1 MQRRLTRLALAI
13 PLVLALVGA
22 GSDLTQIH
30 PGAMSAPLAANPTAG
45 TSGTGFQGIAKRA
58 AGGSPSGSAGA
69 TGSPAATGSPRASST
84 ATATPTGAI
93 ASPPPAEGSGPT
105 PILLYAQDWNGY
117 SSSRSTAAWQ
127 QAAVTHQILV
137 GSPGPVYG
145 DMIGQLHAWNPELKV
160 LAYDL
165 GPYTIAG
172 TSDYTTLMS
181 QHPDYFARDAQG
193 NLITVAAGN
202 GSPAYPDN
210 TLMDDGNP
218 GWQAFEA
225 QRVASEIST
234 WGFDGA
240 YIDSM
245 GPGVVTGS
253 TTGVPID
260 PSTGQAYTQAEW
272 MAAGDAALDAIKAAI
287 GSKYLFSTGL
297 VNGVDY
303 EDFTSDL
310 SDSTANGFQTDSWM
324 RLADASLTAWPSPSL
339 LASDLAMVQSLQ
351 ARGKAFFAW
360 TKVWTSATPAQVS
373 AWNTY
378 GLAAYLLVDNGVN
391 DYYTFDSPFASDR
404 TTIFYPD
411 ERSALGAPDGG
422 FTLSGGVYSRSFQ
435 FGSVTLNTTTNVAT
449 IDVAP

>member
-1 MQRRLTRLALAI
+1 
-13 PLVLALVGA
+13 
-22 GSDLTQIH
+22 
-30 PGAMSAPLAANPTAG
+30 MSAPLAANPTAG

-58 AGGSPSGSAGA
+58 AGGSPPDRRVRRDRPLRPDRRERRRRQPRLRLAPSRRPLPLRVLADPDPALRSGLEWLLELAQHGCLAAGCGDPPDPGRQPGA
-69 TGSPAATGSPRASST
+69 RLRRHDRAAAR
-84 ATATPTGAI
+84 
-93 ASPPPAEGSGPT
+93 
-105 PILLYAQDWNGY
+105 
-117 SSSRSTAAWQ
+117 
-127 QAAVTHQILV
+127 V
-137 GSPGPVYG
+137 
-145 DMIGQLHAWNPELKV
+145 NPELKV

-165 GPYTIAG
+165 GPYTVAG

-181 QHPDYFARDAQG
+181 EHPDYFARDAQG

-272 MAAGDAALDAIKAAI
+272 MAAGTRPSTPSRPPSAPSTSSPPSRQRCRLRGLHVRSVRFDGERLPDRLLDAARR
-287 GSKYLFSTGL
+287 
-297 VNGVDY
+297 
-303 EDFTSDL
+303 
-310 SDSTANGFQTDSWM
+310 
-324 RLADASLTAWPSPSL
+324 RLADGVAEPLPARLGSRHGAV
-339 LASDLAMVQSLQ
+339 AAG
-351 ARGKAFFAW
+351 RGKAFFAW

-404 TTIFYPD
+404 TTIFYPN
-411 ERSALGAPDGG
+411 ERSRWALRTGASPEWRRLQPKLPVRLRDPQHHDQRCNHRRHALSLDSRLTPKNRGG
-422 FTLSGGVYSRSFQ
+422 ARC
-435 FGSVTLNTTTNVAT
+435 
-449 IDVAP
+449 